1 MPAIITHHLFGEEA
15 AGMLPDG
22 LLESHEALL
31 AFLLGCQGTDPM
43 WSRFSTLPQNAF
55 SCHAVALLVH
65 SESVTETL
73 LALRETVSSLPED
86 DRATGRAFAL
96 GMSAHYLLD
105 SVAHPL
111 IYALQRRLEVFE
123 PSLRNARS
131 ELHAMLEA
139 DIDSWMLWQMR
150 QKTVIEAPCSDA
162 LPFTPRIGRVAGAM
176 IAQVAWQIYGI
187 KLDAREYSGAVRDY
201 RTLYAHIDP
210 PKTPLAQALTWAESK
225 VRLHSRLHAQ
235 AHRVLGKDETVIANL
250 EHDLWRDPYTRVTS
264 TASFPDLFHD
274 ALAAWPAFASRLIEG
289 DERRL
294 SAMIDHVNYYG
305 RREPGA

>member
-22 LLESHEALL
+22 VLDSHESLL
-31 AFLLGCQGTDPM
+31 AFLLGCQGTDPL
-43 WSRFSTLPQNAF
+43 WARFSTLPQNAL
-55 SCHAVALLVH
+55 SCHAVAMLVH
-65 SESVTETL
+65 NESITETL
-73 LALRETVSSLPED
+73 LTLRDTVSSLPED
-86 DRATGRAFAL
+86 DRATGRAFTL
-96 GMSAHYLLD
+96 GMASHYLLD

-111 IYALQRRLEVFE
+111 IYALQRRLAVFE
-123 PSLRNARS
+123 PTLNAAGP
-131 ELHAMLEA
+131 ELHALLEA

-150 QKTVIEAPCSDA
+150 QKSVLEAPCSDA
-162 LPFTPRIGRVAGAM
+162 LTFTPRIGNVAGAM
-176 IAQVAWQIYGI
+176 IAQVAWQVYGI
-187 KLDAREYSGAVRDY
+187 RLDAREYSGAVRDF
-201 RTLYAHIDP
+201 RTMYAHIDP
-210 PKTPLAQALTWAESK
+210 PKTPVAQALTWAESK

-250 EHDLWRDPYTRVTS
+250 EHDLWRDPETGVTS

-274 ALAAWPAFASRLIEG
+274 ALAAWPAFAGRIIEG

-305 RREPGA
+305 RREPGV